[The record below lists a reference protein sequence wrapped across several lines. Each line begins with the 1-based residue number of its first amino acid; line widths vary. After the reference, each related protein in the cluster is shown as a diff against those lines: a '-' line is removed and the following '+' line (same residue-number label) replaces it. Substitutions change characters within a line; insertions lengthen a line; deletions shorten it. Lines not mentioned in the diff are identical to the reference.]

1 MSEHRRTFGTVRQLP
16 SGRWQARYRDQSGT
30 MRSAPSTF
38 KTKRE
43 AFAYLSEVETDL
55 RRGTWL
61 DPERGKVLF
70 EELVLNWRASR
81 PNLRESTKASA
92 ASYIAT
98 HLLPFFKGMQAK
110 DITAEE
116 VRRWHSW
123 ASSQPKWPNHKDA
136 TKRTIL
142 RSPNTIAKA
151 YRLLKSIMEVAV
163 DDEIIARNPCR
174 LRGAS
179 TDHTPEQ
186 RVATPEEIKRLY
198 DAMTPEYKAMVVV
211 AAYGGLRLGELI
223 GLRRH
228 RLDFNANTIR
238 VIEQVQ
244 QIKSDTFVTGPPKT
258 TAGVR
263 TVTMPPQ
270 VMAILRAHVQE
281 HSEKGRTGLVFPAPE
296 GGYIRRS
303 NFTTRAWSSARTK
316 AGLEGLRFHDLRH
329 SHAVM
334 ASVNKVDTK
343 TLMARMGH
351 SSMRAALMYQHAQSD
366 EPVAAALGEVFAA
379 AFAPARSAE
388 APDESGTTV
397 ARNGLRAVE

>member
-16 SGRWQARYRDQSGT
+16 SGRWQARYRDQSGKV
-30 MRSAPSTF
+30 RSAPATF

-43 AFAYLSEVETDL
+43 ALAYLSEVETDL

-70 EELVLNWRASR
+70 EELVLNWLASR
-81 PNLRESTKASA
+81 PRLRASTKESA
-92 ASYIAT
+92 ASYIGT
-98 HLLPFFKGMQAK
+98 HLLPFFQGMQAR
-110 DITAEE
+110 DITVEE

-123 ASSQPKWPNHKDA
+123 ASSQPKWPNHTDPK
-136 TKRTIL
+136 KRTIL

-179 TDHTPEQ
+179 TDRTPEQ

-211 AAYGGLRLGELI
+211 AAYGGLRMGELI

-238 VIEQVQ
+238 VVEQVQ
-244 QIKSDTFVTGPPKT
+244 QTKSDIFVTGPPKT
-258 TAGVR
+258 AAGVR

-270 VMAILRAHVQE
+270 VMDILRSHVRE
-281 HSEKGRTGLVFPAPE
+281 HSEQGRTGLVFPAPE

-303 NFTTRAWSSARTK
+303 NFTTRAWSTARTK
-316 AGLEGLRFHDLRH
+316 AGVEGLRFHDLRH

-334 ASVNKVDTK
+334 AVAKGIDTK

-366 EPVAAALGEVFAA
+366 EPVAAALGEVFDAA
-379 AFAPARSAE
+379 SGPARDTEVPA
-388 APDESGTTV
+388 ESGTTV